1 MAKDGA
7 KVTML
12 QRSPTYMV
20 AMPDT
25 DPIAN
30 LLRKI
35 LPDTWAYALTRFK
48 NIRLQDFFYKRA
60 RKAPEKV
67 RAQLLRLVK
76 RMLPEDYDVEKHF
89 TPRYNPWDQRLCLV
103 PNSDLFKAIKNGSV
117 EVVTDEIDTVT
128 SDGLQLKSGM
138 KLPADILVTATGLKL
153 SVLADVPF
161 TVDGQAIDFSSAFTY
176 RGMMYSEV
184 PNLVSTFGYI
194 NASWTLRADLTSEW
208 VCRLLQH
215 MDNHGADRV
224 IPQLR
229 EEDDG
234 MRSLPWIDDFPA
246 GYMRRAMHLFP
257 KQGSGPWRN
266 TQDFLSDRKMIRKG
280 PIADGALVFSSSK
293 NDEVE
298 FKDPKHTVSA
308 G

>member
-1 MAKDGA
+1 
-7 KVTML
+7 
-12 QRSPTYMV
+12 
-20 AMPDT
+20 
-25 DPIAN
+25 
-30 LLRKI
+30 
-35 LPDTWAYALTRFK
+35 
-48 NIRLQDFFYKRA
+48 
-60 RKAPEKV
+60 
-67 RAQLLRLVK
+67 
-76 RMLPEDYDVEKHF
+76 
-89 TPRYNPWDQRLCLV
+89 V

-128 SDGLQLKSGM
+128 SDGVQLKSGM

-161 TVDGQAIDFSSAFTY
+161 TIDGQAIDFSSAFTY

-208 VCRLLQH
+208 ACRLLRH
-215 MDNHGADRV
+215 MDNIGADRV

-234 MRSLPWIDDFPA
+234 MRSLPWIDNFPA

-266 TQDFLSDRKMIRKG
+266 TQDFLSDRKMLRKG
-280 PIADGALVFSSSK
+280 PIADGTLVFSSSK

-298 FKDPKHTVSA
+298 FKDPKYTVSV

>member
-1 MAKDGA
+1 Q
-7 KVTML
+7 VTML

-20 AMPDT
+20 SMPDQ
-25 DPIAN
+25 DAIAN
-30 LLRKI
+30 FLRRI
-35 LPDTWAYALTRFK
+35 LPDNWAYALTRFK
-48 NIRLQDFFYKRA
+48 NVWLQDFFYKRA

-67 RAQLLRLVK
+67 RAQLLKLVK
-76 RMLPEDYDVEKHF
+76 RMLPEDYDVERHF

-128 SDGLQLKSGM
+128 NDGLQLKSGM

-161 TVDGQAIDFSSAFTY
+161 TMDGQAIDFSSAFTY

-208 VCRLLQH
+208 ACRLLRH
-215 MDNHGADRV
+215 MDNVGADRV
-224 IPQLR
+224 VPQLR

-234 MRSLPWIDDFPA
+234 MRSLPWIDNFPA

-266 TQDFLSDRKMIRKG
+266 TQDFLSDRKMLRKG

-298 FKDPKHTVSA
+298 FKDPKYTASA